1 MQIRSIVGPALVASA
16 FLAGG
21 ASDGHAQLGKL
32 RKAAKEAAGQ
42 KAIGALV
49 GNGASAD
56 TTAVASG
63 AATSTT
69 ASAGDPVR
77 DSAAAGGA
85 AVGPAM
91 SKPGEGAWVNYDFV
105 PGERPLFIEDFT
117 ADAVGDFPRRIT
129 FIKGNMEVAEWQGGR
144 YLRATSASDVAL
156 PLGEV
161 LPERF
166 TLEFDYAGANKY
178 ELEIRFTDSPGDFTR
193 VLIGAWQVGVD
204 GGGIQA
210 ITRPDDDIANRF
222 ARVRVMADGGY
233 VKVYVDDRRV
243 ANVPNANLGRADR
256 IWIKVPAHPGIV
268 DQALIGGIRVMA
280 GGRKLYDAI
289 AGEGRAVTQG
299 VLFDTGSDRLRPE
312 STPTLKEIAAMLGEH
327 ADLRLRI
334 EGHTDAVGDD
344 AANQVLSERR
354 AAAVVAYLVAEHDID
369 ASRLESVGVGE
380 AKPVAGN
387 ESAEGRQANRRVEL
401 VRL

>member
-1 MQIRSIVGPALVASA
+1 MQIRPIIVPAVIVTLL
-16 FLAGG
+16 LAGAAG
-21 ASDGHAQLGKL
+21 DAHAQLGKL
-32 RKAAKEAAGQ
+32 TKAAKQAAGQ
-42 KAIGALV
+42 KAVGALV
-49 GNGASAD
+49 GNAVSAD
-56 TTAVASG
+56 TAAAGAGTPAATSAAKAPNAASESAATSG
-63 AATSTT
+63 AAV
-69 ASAGDPVR
+69 D
-77 DSAAAGGA
+77 
-85 AVGPAM
+85 PAM

-129 FIKGNMEVAEWQGGR
+129 FKGNMEVAEWQGSR

-166 TLEFDYAGANKY
+166 TMEFDYAGVNKY
-178 ELEIRFTDSPGDFTR
+178 DLEIRFTDAPGDFTK
-193 VLIGAWQVGVD
+193 VLIGEWQVGVD
-204 GGGIQA
+204 GGGIEA
-210 ITRPDDDIANRF
+210 MTRPDDTIANRF
-222 ARVRVMADGGY
+222 VRVRVLADGAY

-243 ANVPNANLGRADR
+243 ANVPNAKLGRADR

-268 DQALIGGIRVMA
+268 DQVLIGGIRVMA

-289 AGEGRAVTQG
+289 ASEGRAATQG

-327 ADLRLRI
+327 PELRLRI

-344 AANQVLSERR
+344 VANRALSERR
-354 AAAVVAYLVAEHDID
+354 AAAVVAYLVAEHGID
-369 ASRLESVGVGE
+369 ATRLESVGVGE